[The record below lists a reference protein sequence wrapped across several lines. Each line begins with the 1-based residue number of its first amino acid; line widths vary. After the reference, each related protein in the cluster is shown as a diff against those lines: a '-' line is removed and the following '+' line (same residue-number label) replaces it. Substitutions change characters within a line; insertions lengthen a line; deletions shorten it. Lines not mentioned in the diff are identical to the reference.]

1 MSVALAT
8 LWKLVEAAGIEP
20 ASASIQPSARHML
33 SRVISFNGPH
43 ANGQAWKTRSR

>member
-1 MSVALAT
+1 MSVASAMLRD
-8 LWKLVEAAGIEP
+8 LVEAAGIEP